1 MAHATS
7 HQLVMVAS
15 RAGPLA
21 HLVSHTDNALVDGCS
36 SEEAK
41 QAKGRG
47 GGDGKTSTVSGTHS
61 TAAKRTSVLFERH
74 FVKSR

>member
-47 GGDGKTSTVSGTHS
+47 GWEDVYCFWNSLYGCKADFG
-61 TAAKRTSVLFERH
+61 FI
-74 FVKSR
+74 